1 MKSVILANTMY
12 ATHLALLAFILI
24 APFVLSRSKLPY
36 HIILCILVM
45 LDWNDIDGMCFLT
58 KLEDYFRTGKW
69 SHVSALEGGPE
80 VFRPLVNQL
89 FGWNLNRIEADRA
102 NYVFVLSCLLISF
115 VRYSRLSS
123 F

>member
-1 MKSVILANTMY
+1 MQSIILADAMY
-12 ATHLALLAFILI
+12 AIHLTLLAFILMG
-24 APFVLSRSKLPY
+24 PFVLSRSNLPY

-45 LDWNDIDGMCFLT
+45 LDWNDLDGMCFLT

-89 FGWNLNRIEADRA
+89 FSWNLDRIEADRA
-102 NYVFVLSCLLISF
+102 NYIFVLSCLLISF
-115 VRYSRLSS
+115 LRYSKLA
-123 F
+123 